1 MAIRKY
7 FEGPRTK
14 KLQRMSYKI
23 SALVWERSAQK
34 SGNLLVLLAIAE
46 HADDQG
52 AAWPGVPLLARKTRL
67 SRRHVRRCLHAL
79 VSSGELEILP
89 ERSPGGGP
97 WYQIRTDWMTLDN
110 LSSRTPSTTGAGT
123 LMSNKTDAHGT
134 ASTCI
139 REPSIKPSVEPIFPK
154 RSDGFN
160 RNNSSLKRNKWKT
173 QPYLDFST
181 EPKAGF

>member
-1 MAIRKY
+1 
-7 FEGPRTK
+7 
-14 KLQRMSYKI
+14 MSYRI
-23 SALVWERSAQK
+23 SALVWEKSVQK

-52 AAWPGVPLLARKTRL
+52 SAWPGVPLLARKTRL

-97 WYQIRTDWMTLDN
+97 LYQIRTDRMTLDN
-110 LSSRTPSTTGAGT
+110 LSSRTASTTAGRT
-123 LMSNKTDAHGT
+123 LMSNKTDAHGIV
-134 ASTCI
+134 STGI

-160 RNNSSLKRNKWKT
+160 QNNSSLKGNKRKT
-173 QPYLDFST
+173 QPCLDFST
-181 EPKAGF
+181 GPKAGF